1 MKKIGTIVGVI
12 VGAAIVLVTI
22 GVVTKRKMIPVIQ
35 DEEAEMDF

>member
-35 DEEAEMDF
+35 DEEAEMEF